1 MQLKSLSGERDADKP
16 AWYALRVRARSEQL
30 VAKILCTKQFQCY
43 VPSWEERKT
52 YSDRV
57 IWAQVPAFPGYAFSR
72 FFLTERLEVLN
83 TPGVQHIVGA
93 GATPEAIEESVISSL
108 RRAFSCAKK
117 VAPFGYFRGGNR
129 VRIARGPLAGA
140 IGVLLRFKG
149 EHRLIISV
157 DILQRSVSVE
167 VEASEVVLEQPGPIN
182 AVACGSRVS
191 NRAH

>member
-1 MQLKSLSGERDADKP
+1 MQLKSFSVDRDADKP
-16 AWYALRVRARSEQL
+16 AWYALRVRARSEEL
-30 VAKILCTKQFQCY
+30 VANILSTKEFQCY

-57 IWAQVPAFPGYAFSR
+57 MRAQVPAFPGYAFSR
-72 FFLTERLEVLN
+72 FCLTERLEVLN

-108 RRAFSCAKK
+108 RRAFSCAKR

-140 IGVLLRFKG
+140 IGVLLRLKG

-167 VEASEVVLEQPGPIN
+167 VEASEVVLEQPGPVN
-182 AVACGSRVS
+182 AVVCGSRGL
-191 NRAH
+191 